1 MKKKFKGCSIALFA
15 IFIACVTTISRAQM
29 TAETKETI
37 AKIEDLIKTKGQY
50 FENEGVYKV
59 GFPRSDLTVTS
70 TGVKLN
76 PSMGL
81 GVWAAFKIIE
91 GEGSMVMGDLVL
103 EENQVNPVMTV
114 ALENGLEVTAL
125 HNHFLW
131 ESPRVMFMHISGM
144 GNAFDLA
151 EAMRMVFAKIKETA
165 GNKGEKPYA
174 NIDPAKTSIDLKKI
188 DEILGITGQMSSG
201 VYKVIIGRATNMHG
215 IDMGNAMG
223 VNTWAAFAGSD
234 DQAIVDGDFAML
246 ETEVQGVLKAL
257 RKRNINIVA
266 IHNHMIGESPRIV
279 FLHFWGIGPVTE
291 LAKGIK
297 EALDVQE

>member
-1 MKKKFKGCSIALFA
+1 
-15 IFIACVTTISRAQM
+15 M